1 MSQYFSE
8 KYQNYYNKLS
18 SSKGNNKYINL
29 SSSNTISSVQSA
41 IDSSE
46 WKEQGLSYLTSNVL
60 RDILDNCRTV
70 EANIT
75 ETLTKAQRTS
85 YNSLLP
91 KLEKFKEKDNE
102 YTKLLETIAASDDES
117 KKDYEDKKNKL
128 ESELKTY
135 QGEVDSL
142 IDEIKEYNEEIKEI
156 KARGN
161 VVYAGKNGNKLYEKD
176 ANGFLVEVGTVATN
190 GAYVLSHTKV
200 ESASPTAK
208 DVSSKLGYTKS
219 KVVRLSTSTGGSTS
233 SSSSSGKMKDLN
245 ILGGDWKV
253 VDTSISVQDYY
264 NHVKANGICQDTDPS
279 IYGDYCL
286 AFAYIHS
293 SNMKNGN
300 TSDGAGEASN
310 YAHAGEFDTYITDN
324 KSEMLG
330 KVYEEL
336 NKGNPVILQV
346 NGNSEGTCRHFVT
359 VVGYKNTVTSAA
371 NLTEK
376 DLLILDSWDGELERM
391 DTDYSRFLTTGAQ
404 CGKEYSGYR
413 LQVLKS

>member
-18 SSKGNNKYINL
+18 SSKNSNKYINL
-29 SSSNTISSVQSA
+29 SSSSTISSVQSA
-41 IDSSE
+41 IDSSD
-46 WKEQGLSYLTSNVL
+46 WKEQGISYLTSNVL
-60 RDILDNCRTV
+60 SELLENCKTV

-75 ETLTKAQRTS
+75 ETLTKAQRTT
-85 YNSLLP
+85 YNNLLP
-91 KLEKFKEKDNE
+91 TLEKFKAKDTE

-117 KKDYEDKKNKL
+117 KKDYEEKKTKL
-128 ESELKTY
+128 ESELKSY
-135 QGEVDSL
+135 QSEVDSL
-142 IDEIKEYNEEIKEI
+142 INEIKDYNEEIKEI

-176 ANGFLVEVGTVATN
+176 ANGFLVEVGTVTST
-190 GAYVLSHTKV
+190 GSYVLTNTSVK
-200 ESASPTAK
+200 SASPTAQ

-219 KVVRLSTSTGGSTS
+219 KVVRLSTSKGG
-233 SSSSSGKMKDLN
+233 SSSSSGSGNMKDLN
-245 ILGGDWKV
+245 VLGCDWKV

-286 AFAYIHS
+286 AFAYIHA

-330 KVYEEL
+330 KVYDEL

-371 NLTEK
+371 NLTEN

>member
-1 MSQYFSE
+1 M
-8 KYQNYYNKLS
+8 
-18 SSKGNNKYINL
+18 
-29 SSSNTISSVQSA
+29 
-41 IDSSE
+41 
-46 WKEQGLSYLTSNVL
+46 
-60 RDILDNCRTV
+60 
-70 EANIT
+70 
-75 ETLTKAQRTS
+75 
-85 YNSLLP
+85 
-91 KLEKFKEKDNE
+91 
-102 YTKLLETIAASDDES
+102 
-117 KKDYEDKKNKL
+117 
-128 ESELKTY
+128 
-135 QGEVDSL
+135 
-142 IDEIKEYNEEIKEI
+142 
-156 KARGN
+156 
-161 VVYAGKNGNKLYEKD
+161 
-176 ANGFLVEVGTVATN
+176 
-190 GAYVLSHTKV
+190 
-200 ESASPTAK
+200 
-208 DVSSKLGYTKS
+208 
-219 KVVRLSTSTGGSTS
+219 
-233 SSSSSGKMKDLN
+233 
-245 ILGGDWKV
+245 

-310 YAHAGEFDTYITDN
+310 YAHAGEFDTYITDT

-371 NLTEK
+371 NLTEN